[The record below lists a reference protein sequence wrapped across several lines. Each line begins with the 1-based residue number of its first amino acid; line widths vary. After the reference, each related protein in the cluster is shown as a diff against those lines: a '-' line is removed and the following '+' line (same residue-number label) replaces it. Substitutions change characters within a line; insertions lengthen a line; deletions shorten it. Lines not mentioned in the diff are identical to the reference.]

1 MTEQKEQNILNIDE
15 IAYEE
20 ISDPAVMAKE
30 PVVSVFMITYNH
42 EAFIAQA
49 IEGVLIQE
57 TDFPI
62 ELVIGEDCST
72 DRTREIVLDYQKK
85 YPDLIRVVIS
95 EKNVGAKKNGA
106 RVGKLL
112 RGKYV
117 AVCEGDDYW
126 NDPLKLQK
134 QVSLL
139 ERNPDC
145 SGCFTD
151 CFVIEE
157 SKPKRI
163 VKQSVKKGNRY
174 TLFDIAKKMPC
185 AMCHWVFPK
194 SIWDNR
200 PDWFDNLKI
209 GAHTALLTFAAEQG
223 DCLHIPE
230 PTATYR
236 VHSGGVTSGADPII
250 LNESALY
257 NLLLMRQ
264 HLSSKSREY
273 LRYKTAGRYLS
284 LSVVYTKSEKLSEA
298 IRAIKEGLRMNAI
311 SIIKRKGFYLLL
323 LRICII
329 TIRRVL
335 KG

>member
-1 MTEQKEQNILNIDE
+1 MKEQKEQNINKIED
-15 IAYEE
+15 ISYQE
-20 ISDPAVMAKE
+20 ISDPAAMRKE
-30 PVVSVFMITYNH
+30 PFVSVIMTTYNH
-42 EAFIAQA
+42 EVFIAQA
-49 IEGVLIQE
+49 IEGVLMQE

-72 DRTREIVLDYQKK
+72 DRTLEIVFKYQKN
-85 YPDLIRVVIS
+85 YPDLIRVINS
-95 EKNVGAKKNGA
+95 KKNVGAIKNGA
-106 RVGKLL
+106 RTRKLL

-117 AVCEGDDYW
+117 AFCEGDDYW
-126 NDPLKLQK
+126 NDHLKLKK
-134 QVSLL
+134 QVNLL

-151 CFVIEE
+151 CFVIKE

-163 VKQSVKKGNRY
+163 VKQSVKKDHRH
-174 TLFDIAKKMPC
+174 TLFDIVMKTPY
-185 AMCHWVFPK
+185 AMCHWVFLK
-194 SIWDNR
+194 NVFVNR

-209 GAHTALLTFAAEQG
+209 GGHTALLIYVAEQG

-250 LNESALY
+250 FNESALY

-264 HLSSKSREY
+264 HLSTKSRKY
-273 LRYKTAGRYLS
+273 LRDKTAMRYLG
-284 LSVVYTKSEKLSEA
+284 LSIVYAKTGKLSEA
-298 IRAIKEGLRMNAI
+298 ICAIEDGFRMNSI
-311 SIIKRKGFYLLL
+311 SIIKRKAFYLLL
-323 LRICII
+323 LRICIK
-329 TIRRVL
+329 TIRRIV